1 MSRLNFTSTL
11 RETTRILDNF
21 KKILEKILKD
31 FHRDK
36 MDNKISQVFH
46 PEKYSAKN
54 NPIRKG
60 KQETSNIENNSLDNP
75 FNSSDISLPPI
86 PGITIIA
93 TALSILSSQNHTGLT
108 ICNYAHA
115 SFNNRTNTHKH
126 KHLSSGKNG
135 GKLRRD
141 LAGEGEPM
149 EESGLR
155 LLGSLAGPLFTPCS
169 RVATNTASSFQQS
182 SVIVTIDLDRN
193 AHFLFAWPP
202 AELG

>member
-1 MSRLNFTSTL
+1 MGVGWISL
-11 RETTRILDNF
+11 RRY
-21 KKILEKILKD
+21 EKQLGSWTILKKSSRK
-31 FHRDK
+31 FQ
-36 MDNKISQVFH
+36 KISILIKWII
-46 PEKYSAKN
+46 PKYSIQKRTAQKI